1 MRRASSKSL
10 GTGMGWGLAGGPGAV
25 SGGARRCRADGGGSA
40 PRCGAAA
47 ARVGAAPPKNAFRR
61 QFLPFPPPPTPV
73 TRVPYAPGATIRV
86 LQRVDRGEESGK
98 AGALGSPATWRF
110 EPAGTLS
117 AADVAA
123 CSTLMGKLGLHPHA
137 AHAPAAAAVVHKDD
151 VNGGGRSRGCEAGLR
166 TVGELPLLALGVV
179 AQGGAGP
186 QS

>member
-1 MRRASSKSL
+1 M
-10 GTGMGWGLAGGPGAV
+10 
-25 SGGARRCRADGGGSA
+25 
-40 PRCGAAA
+40 
-47 ARVGAAPPKNAFRR
+47 
-61 QFLPFPPPPTPV
+61 
-73 TRVPYAPGATIRV
+73 TRVPYAPVTTIRV

-151 VNGGGRSRGCEAGLR
+151 VNGGGRLRGCDAGLR
-166 TVGELPLLALGVV
+166 TVGELPLLALAVA
-179 AQGGAGP
+179 AQGGVGP